1 MCDTYMGVEIET
13 LVEDGVTLYK
23 SKYSD
28 WSQFIEDV
36 QADIADYFD
45 GERSAEAGQSATKS
59 ERQCK
64 GAIYIDAK
72 EADIEEWYVERFH
85 ALRETVFRDP
95 DSFFKMYAHLTEEQA
110 DQTARMIWREING
123 KNLVENIEP
132 TKTRA
137 SLVVEKGRD
146 HRVTNV
152 RLRRL

>member
-1 MCDTYMGVEIET
+1 
-13 LVEDGVTLYK
+13 
-23 SKYSD
+23 
-28 WSQFIEDV
+28 
-36 QADIADYFD
+36 
-45 GERSAEAGQSATKS
+45 
-59 ERQCK
+59 
-64 GAIYIDAK
+64 
-72 EADIEEWYVERFH
+72 
-85 ALRETVFRDP
+85 
-95 DSFFKMYAHLTEEQA
+95 MYAHLTEEQT